1 LQNRI
6 KQLDIPLLGIVP
18 HDDTAKEFEFS
29 ARPLVELSDNS
40 PLYQAVAGM
49 LKKIL

>member
-1 LQNRI
+1 MNRI
-6 KQLDIPLLGIVP
+6 TQLDIPLLGVVP
-18 HDDTAKEFEFS
+18 HDDAAKGYEFS
-29 ARPLVELSDNS
+29 ARPLVELSDDS

>member
-1 LQNRI
+1 M

-29 ARPLVELSDNS
+29 ARPLVELSDYS
-40 PLYQAVAGM
+40 PLFQAVAGM
-49 LKKIL
+49 MKKIL